1 MSIQLVLS
9 VTKWGSGKLKERESI
24 HSSSPSIRRGLTLG
38 LGVGL
43 GSSSTW
49 PFHASGRQPA
59 GTCFSAALRQTPNGT
74 KSKTLASNLAVLL
87 FLSLYH
93 RGTYSR
99 DILPLHFPLPSVAER
114 EYDQDDD
121 IVGYKIPE
129 HGTCCAC
136 PEVTN
141 SNTPFSFGVGSVVC

>member
-1 MSIQLVLS
+1 MAVSC
-9 VTKWGSGKLKERESI
+9 
-24 HSSSPSIRRGLTLG
+24 
-38 LGVGL
+38 VG
-43 GSSSTW
+43 
-49 PFHASGRQPA
+49 PA
-59 GTCFSAALRQTPNGT
+59 GFSASALCQTPNGT
-74 KSKTLASNLAVLL
+74 KSETLASNLAVLL

-129 HGTCCAC
+129 HGTLLCV
-136 PEVTN
+136 PRSDELEHT
-141 SNTPFSFGVGSVVC
+141 FSFGVGSVAC